1 MKGFIEVTTEG
12 GRSILLNVNCIE
24 MISPL
29 STGGTGGTG
38 GTSIN
43 TTSVYSKENWRYDQE
58 IQQSHY
64 FVQESYKEVKA
75 MIEEAMI

>member
-12 GRSILLNVNCIE
+12 GRDILLNVNCIE

-29 STGGTGGTG
+29 STG

-58 IQQSHY
+58 IRQSYY
-64 FVQESYKEVKA
+64 FTQESYEEVKA
-75 MIEEAMI
+75 MIEEAMM

>member
-12 GRSILLNVNCIE
+12 GCNILLNVNCIE
-24 MISPL
+24 VISPS
-29 STGGTGGTG
+29 STEGA
-38 GTSIN
+38 SIN
-43 TTSVYSKENWRYDQE
+43 TTSVYSEENWRHDQE

-75 MIEEAMI
+75 MIEEAMK

>member
-1 MKGFIEVTTEG
+1 MKGFIEVTTEHG
-12 GRSILLNVNCIE
+12 CNILLNVNCIE

-29 STGGTGGTG
+29 NTG

-58 IQQSHY
+58 IKQSYY

-75 MIEEAMI
+75 MIEEAMK

>member
-12 GRSILLNVNCIE
+12 GCSILLNVNCIE
-24 MISPL
+24 MIAPL
-29 STGGTGGTG
+29 STGGTR

-58 IQQSHY
+58 IKQSYY

-75 MIEEAMI
+75 MIEEAVK

>member
-12 GRSILLNVNCIE
+12 GCNIFLNVNCIE

-29 STGGTGGTG
+29 STG

-43 TTSVYSKENWRYDQE
+43 TTSVYSKENWRHDQE

-75 MIEEAMI
+75 MIEEAMM

>member
-12 GRSILLNVNCIE
+12 GCSILLNVNCIE

-29 STGGTGGTG
+29 NTG

-58 IQQSHY
+58 IKQSYY

-75 MIEEAMI
+75 MIEGAMM

>member
-1 MKGFIEVTTEG
+1 MRGFIEVTTEG
-12 GRSILLNVNCIE
+12 GCDILLNVNCIE
-24 MISPL
+24 IISP
-29 STGGTGGTG
+29 SSTG

-43 TTSVYSKENWRYDQE
+43 TTSVYSEENWRHDQE

-75 MIEEAMI
+75 MIEEAMK

>member
-29 STGGTGGTG
+29 NTGDTG

-58 IQQSHY
+58 IQQSYY
-64 FVQESYKEVKA
+64 FTQESYEEVKA
-75 MIEEAMI
+75 MIEEAMK

>member
-1 MKGFIEVTTEG
+1 MRGFIEVTTEG
-12 GRSILLNVNCIE
+12 GCDILLNVNCIE
-24 MISPL
+24 IISP
-29 STGGTGGTG
+29 SSTG

-43 TTSVYSKENWRYDQE
+43 TTSVYSEENWRHDQE

-75 MIEEAMI
+75 MIEEAMT

>member
-12 GRSILLNVNCIE
+12 GCSILLNVNCIE

-29 STGGTGGTG
+29 STG

-58 IQQSHY
+58 IQQSYY

-75 MIEEAMI
+75 MIEEAMK

>member
-12 GRSILLNVNCIE
+12 GCNILLNVNCIE
-24 MISPL
+24 VISPS
-29 STGGTGGTG
+29 STGGTC
-38 GTSIN
+38 IN
-43 TTSVYSKENWRYDQE
+43 MTSVYSKENWRYDQE

-75 MIEEAMI
+75 MIEAAMM

>member
-12 GRSILLNVNCIE
+12 GGSILLNVNCIE

-29 STGGTGGTG
+29 NTGGANI
-38 GTSIN
+38 S
-43 TTSVYSKENWRYDQE
+43 TTSVHSKENWRYDQE
-58 IQQSHY
+58 IEQSHY

-75 MIEEAMI
+75 MIEEAMK

>member
-12 GRSILLNVNCIE
+12 GGSILLNVNCIE

-29 STGGTGGTG
+29 NTG

-58 IQQSHY
+58 IKQS
-64 FVQESYKEVKA
+64 
-75 MIEEAMI
+75 

>member
-12 GRSILLNVNCIE
+12 GHSILLNVNCIE

-29 STGGTGGTG
+29 STLSTG

-75 MIEEAMI
+75 MIEEAMM

>member
-12 GRSILLNVNCIE
+12 GCNILLNVNCIE

-29 STGGTGGTG
+29 NTG

-58 IQQSHY
+58 IRQSYY
-64 FVQESYKEVKA
+64 FTQESYEEVKA
-75 MIEEAMI
+75 MIEEATK

>member
-1 MKGFIEVTTEG
+1 MKGFSEVTTEG

-24 MISPL
+24 MISSLNPE
-29 STGGTGGTG
+29 

-58 IQQSHY
+58 IQRSHY

-75 MIEEAMI
+75 MIEEAMM

>member
-12 GRSILLNVNCIE
+12 GGSILLNVNCIE
-24 MISPL
+24 IISPS
-29 STGGTGGTG
+29 STGGTC
-38 GTSIN
+38 IN

-64 FVQESYKEVKA
+64 FVQESYEEVKA
-75 MIEEAMI
+75 MIEEAMK

>member
-12 GRSILLNVNCIE
+12 GCDILLNVNCIE

-29 STGGTGGTG
+29 NTG

-43 TTSVYSKENWRYDQE
+43 TTSIYSKENWRYDQE
-58 IQQSHY
+58 IQQSYY

-75 MIEEAMI
+75 MIEEAIM

>member
-12 GRSILLNVNCIE
+12 GCDILLNVNCIE

-29 STGGTGGTG
+29 STG

-58 IQQSHY
+58 IQQSYY
-64 FVQESYKEVKA
+64 FTQESYEEVKA
-75 MIEEAMI
+75 MIEEAMK

>member
-12 GRSILLNVNCIE
+12 GCNILLNVNCIE
-24 MISPL
+24 VISPL
-29 STGGTGGTG
+29 NTG

-58 IQQSHY
+58 IKQSYY
-64 FVQESYKEVKA
+64 FVQESYEEVKA
-75 MIEEAMI
+75 MIEEAIK

>member
-12 GRSILLNVNCIE
+12 GCNILLNVNCIE
-24 MISPL
+24 VISPL
-29 STGGTGGTG
+29 STG

-58 IQQSHY
+58 IRQSYY
-64 FVQESYKEVKA
+64 FVQQSYEEVKA
-75 MIEEAMI
+75 MIEEAMK

>member
-12 GRSILLNVNCIE
+12 GCNILLNVNCIE

-29 STGGTGGTG
+29 STG

-58 IQQSHY
+58 IQQSYY
-64 FVQESYKEVKA
+64 FTQESYEEVKA
-75 MIEEAMI
+75 MIEEAMK